1 MKKNKMLLLFLCI
14 ILCVVYLKSRVT
26 YTAYRSQ
33 VDGNFALPISKWN
46 IKVDKKS
53 LNTQTEREIT
63 IDDVKWDS
71 THTREG
77 KVALGSRGDINIE
90 IDPTDTGV
98 AIIYKFTIIDRK
110 QDPEKILTLNSV
122 SSSED
127 SIVRTGP
134 YEYTGLIT
142 LDDIKNKKKPVI
154 KLEVEWKDEGD
165 YFFDPEETNNDN
177 FIHIDFQASQ
187 YRGEEI
193 TEYRE

>member
-122 SSSED
+122 SSSEN

>member
-122 SSSED
+122 SSSEN

-165 YFFDPEETNNDN
+165 YFFDPEDTNNDN